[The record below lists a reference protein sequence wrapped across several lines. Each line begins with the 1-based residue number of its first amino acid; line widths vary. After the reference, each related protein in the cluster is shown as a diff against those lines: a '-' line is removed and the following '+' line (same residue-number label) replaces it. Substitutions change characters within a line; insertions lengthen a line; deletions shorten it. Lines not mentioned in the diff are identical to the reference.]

1 MQKKSYFLIQ
11 ATPMNTV
18 TLFPAAGNR
27 VTKSVEIE
35 ITNIEFSSKLT
46 LNPIVLQIT
55 NASGALNA
63 NGAAQTTVGIAS
75 VKEKELNFQGELV
88 GQFENKKLGRF
99 DITDAID
106 QDAFTLAI
114 KVLNADGSLGAMSY
128 DGEDDKI
135 SISFDIYRFY

>member
-1 MQKKSYFLIQ
+1 
-11 ATPMNTV
+11 MNTV

-63 NGAAQTTVGIAS
+63 NGAA
-75 VKEKELNFQGELV
+75 
-88 GQFENKKLGRF
+88 
-99 DITDAID
+99 
-106 QDAFTLAI
+106 
-114 KVLNADGSLGAMSY
+114 
-128 DGEDDKI
+128 
-135 SISFDIYRFY
+135 